1 MKTILVFSLPG
12 SGKTTL
18 GNKLAQKLDC
28 DHLNVGHVK
37 ETFNDWD
44 FYVNLLLFCNVY
56 VSLTFDLYETRNYTH
71 LTLFVTFLRNVVLIL
86 DGIMMLILIIYFAKV
101 IYKGKIMLNIEIK
114 K

>member
-44 FYVNLLLFCNVY
+44 FY
-56 VSLTFDLYETRNYTH
+56 D
-71 LTLFVTFLRNVVLIL
+71 
-86 DGIMMLILIIYFAKV
+86 DGRSS
-101 IYKGKIMLNIEIK
+101 
-114 K
+114 